1 MSVAIHPYKGY
12 LNTLFHIQVT
22 GTDAVEY
29 RVLRK
34 SQSNDT
40 EIVNGKVYPNEPFSF
55 HIPVS
60 GEFLIECSDGTSIPL
75 TVEDGYKY
83 GGSKFKDAYVFDNC
97 PWVFIVMHDRTYF
110 YNRMTHEAYVEAISP
125 DRITLLSSEY
135 VILENKNHAERSI
148 YSLTEQKPVLSIG
161 NIVFYNSEVIVWSE
175 ENDDE
180 KILVLCSLSDR
191 NRISRAIVDLFA
203 IDDKSQRLIFSH
215 EDKIEIISLTEC
227 LEHDTKTFSFC
238 GNIVDIIAPNIVICY
253 EAKNYGKSVYAY
265 DIDNDK
271 LIKRIE
277 IKGHL
282 ARIGDK
288 NIVDV
293 WMRKQAIQNFDIT
306 ETEFPEAIISADYYE
321 FDFYPCEWEIFYTEK
336 HIHLEKVSPYRVNRT
351 EECKLHSCMKELNQS
366 LRNPFDHF
374 LIYNDSICL
383 YNDRESFVRNKAY
396 SAAGYKDTGTI
407 YKDGDHIYLYDGNT
421 IYTLSRNGYWDKGIT
436 HKYDFK
442 HFSEYK
448 VIINEDKDIIQSLGG
463 HKYGKYKSTRYRK
476 TESFLITD
484 EACIFPNKRILRV
497 KGNDIDIPA
506 FLSQSLKFGLTIDD
520 DGVYLYELKGK
531 EYAQMQILENLFD
544 SSKYQ
549 NVLLSEDGNSIMYRD
564 GTNTII
570 VDIAKESEEVFNNV
584 SFIKQV
590 NGMRPLFN
598 ENPSSLQPRLIN
610 PVTMQPLDC
619 KTMSQ
624 YQFIS
629 PDGNLYA
636 DSRLKEYVEFYWLKN
651 KKPLSINEVTR
662 MIRKYEYPWQKNR
675 DSSDWKEITKLRK
688 LFIQEH
694 FDYLNDK
701 FQHLLHNDPT
711 GKKWEKSV
719 LDEDNRLGASHFL
732 DRLIG
737 KKGIAYIRRSS
748 DDSIFAKI
756 DLGEPLTYIN
766 YVSFS
771 YDSKYMALAG
781 YRGDR
786 NSSWGGLFLIYD
798 LIDKSV
804 VTSQN
809 TGRAVW
815 VTAFSKSNA
824 LASYTSN
831 PFTFFAKNENEYD
844 YDDFKSKL
852 IDHRSFLTFS
862 SDGRYF
868 ALSDQ
873 GYVSKYDRKGRINPS
888 WGHEPSSMVEIRLVE
903 DPYNKIIQFYDLSDA
918 GIDDVASQASCVAA
932 VSFSNNNKRLMMVG
946 KDGVVIV
953 RNLHL
958 EDYAP
963 E

>member
-1 MSVAIHPYKGY
+1 MSVVIHPYKGY
-12 LNTLFHIQVT
+12 LNTLFHVQVT
-22 GTDAVEY
+22 GADAVEY

-34 SQSNDT
+34 SESEDA
-40 EIVNGKVYPNEPFSF
+40 EIRNGKVYPNEPSSFS
-55 HIPVS
+55 IPEP
-60 GEFLIECSDGTSIPL
+60 GEFSIECSDGTNIPL
-75 TVEDGYKY
+75 TVKDGYKY
-83 GGSKFKDAYVFDNC
+83 GGSRFKDAFISDNC

-110 YNRMTHEAYVEAISP
+110 YNRVTQEAYVEAISP
-125 DRITLLSSEY
+125 DKITILSSEY
-135 VILENKNHAERSI
+135 VILENKNHVERTI
-148 YSLTEQKPVLSIG
+148 YSLNEQKPILCIS
-161 NIVFYNSEVIVWSE
+161 NIVFYNSEVIVWCE
-175 ENDDE
+175 ENDD
-180 KILVLCSLSDR
+180 KKMLVLCSLPDR
-191 NRISRAIVDLFA
+191 SITSRAIVDLFA
-203 IDDKSQRLIFSH
+203 IDDKSQRLIFSY
-215 EDKIEIISLTEC
+215 ESKIEIISLSRS
-227 LEHDTKTFSFC
+227 LERNTMTTSIYGK
-238 GNIVDIIAPNIVICY
+238 IVDVIAPNIVISY
-253 EAKNYGKSVYAY
+253 EVKSYGNSLYIY
-265 DIDNDK
+265 NIDEDK
-271 LIKRIE
+271 PIKGIKV
-277 IKGHL
+277 KGHL
-282 ARIGDK
+282 ARIGNNKIIDIWK
-288 NIVDV
+288 
-293 WMRKQAIQNFDIT
+293 RKQAIENFDIT

-321 FDFYPCEWEIFYTEK
+321 FDFYPCDWEIFYTEK

-351 EECKLHSCMKELNQS
+351 EECNLHSCMSEFNQP
-366 LRNPFDHF
+366 LQNPFDHS

-383 YNDRESFVRNKAY
+383 YNDKESFVRNKTY
-396 SAAGYKDTGTI
+396 SAAGYMDTGTI
-407 YKDGDHIYLYDGNT
+407 YKDGDHIYLCEGNT

-442 HFSEYK
+442 RFSEYG
-448 VIINEDKDIIQSLGG
+448 VITNEDKDIIQSLGG

-484 EACIFPNKRILRV
+484 EAYIFPNKRILRV

-506 FLSQSLKFGLTIDD
+506 FLSQSLKFGLTIYD

-598 ENPSSLQPRLIN
+598 ENPSSLQPRIIN

-651 KKPLSINEVTR
+651 KKPLSIDEVTR
-662 MIRKYEYPWQKNR
+662 LIRKFEYPWQKKR
-675 DSSDWKEITKLRK
+675 DSTDWKEVTNLRK

-711 GKKWEKSV
+711 GEKWEKSV
-719 LDEDNRLGASHFL
+719 LDEDNILGASHFL

-831 PFTFFAKNENEYD
+831 PFTFFAKNEKEYD

-903 DPYNKIIQFYDLSDA
+903 DPNNKIIQFYDLSDA
-918 GIDDVASQASCVAA
+918 GIDDVATQASCVAA

-958 EDYAP
+958 EDYAD